1 MLTNRTDRPRNR
13 SLVSLAARL
22 VPAALVVAA
31 VVGCGDSSEPPR
43 LPVSGK
49 VTLDGKP
56 LPAGQLTF
64 VPLDGRTASVAEVR
78 DGAFQ
83 TDGSTGPAPGR
94 YQVEIYAVESTG
106 KTIPSP
112 DIPGATIEEERDLVP
127 ERYNVKSELTAEVK
141 PDGDNA
147 YEFALTSQAPAARK
161 VRRR

>member
-1 MLTNRTDRPRNR
+1 MPKNRTDRPRHHR
-13 SLVSLAARL
+13 LILGLAL
-22 VPAALVVAA
+22 AA
-31 VVGCGDSSEPPR
+31 VVGCGDASEPPR
-43 LPVSGK
+43 LAVSGK

-78 DGAFQ
+78 DGAFRA
-83 TDGSTGPAPGR
+83 DGADGPAAGR
-94 YQVEIYAVESTG
+94 YQVAIYAVESTG

-112 DIPGATIEEERDLVP
+112 DVPGATIVEERDLIP
-127 ERYNVKSELTAEVK
+127 DRYNVKSELTAEVK
-141 PDGDNA
+141 PDGENA